1 MQIIVTRQ
9 WHLFLYFRGCS
20 LVIIVISKKAYI
32 TRVRMSSPNQTTNMV
47 PTPPRKTPKNNREE
61 DARLL
66 NGAKHSRDIKHFVI
80 LYPKVS
86 SCSLSFYPRATAL
99 FYIMLNRYTPPS
111 SCAPSAAA
119 SVPACSSDSD

>member
-1 MQIIVTRQ
+1 
-9 WHLFLYFRGCS
+9 
-20 LVIIVISKKAYI
+20 
-32 TRVRMSSPNQTTNMV
+32 MSSPNQNTNIV
-47 PTPPRKTPKNNREE
+47 PTPPRETQKNNREE

-99 FYIMLNRYTPPS
+99 YYIMLNRYTPPS

-119 SVPACSSDSD
+119 SVPACSSHSD